1 MWLFDLG
8 FCSGLR
14 VVGFGGFV
22 TWRLFGGLGLGSRSR
37 GLGPQVGHRAEC
49 LGFYVQL
56 EISATALRCRPACSE
71 NFQHPSKL
79 SNIDQRDTGVSGYY
93 LKFHW

>member
-37 GLGPQVGHRAEC
+37 GLGPQVGTKAIG
-49 LGFYVQL
+49 LSVWGFTSSLKSVPQL
-56 EISATALRCRPACSE
+56 
-71 NFQHPSKL
+71 
-79 SNIDQRDTGVSGYY
+79 
-93 LKFHW
+93 